1 MLFKFFKSWRIK
13 IIFVEEELAFILRH
27 SVALYP
33 KKLKGRIGKQKS
45 CAFPCPFF
53 CSINKSAGSVVFFVQ
68 LFLVELFP
76 LAIQFLCLE
85 ENLYVGLMF
94 GSKALI
100 QLIANPFIGPWTNK

>member
-53 CSINKSAGSVVFFVQ
+53 CSITRLAKKFVRRVKIQ
-68 LFLVELFP
+68 TFMHNL
-76 LAIQFLCLE
+76 LAKTTTIILRSIGHHCL
-85 ENLYVGLMF
+85 
-94 GSKALI
+94 
-100 QLIANPFIGPWTNK
+100 